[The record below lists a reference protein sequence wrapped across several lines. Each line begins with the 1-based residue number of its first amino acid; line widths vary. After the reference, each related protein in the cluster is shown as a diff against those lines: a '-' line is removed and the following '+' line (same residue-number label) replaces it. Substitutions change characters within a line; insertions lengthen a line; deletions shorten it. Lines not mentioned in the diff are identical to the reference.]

1 MPVQEQ
7 TTSANQVETRRRLRA
22 VHICIVT
29 SLLVCVVE
37 LGLGWWFGL
46 ASLVAEGVHTL
57 LDGLDS
63 VVVLVAVHMA
73 ARPADRDHQYGH
85 GKFEAL
91 GASVEASFV
100 VMAAIGIGHESIHR
114 MMHGQVPESIP
125 LSVVFAMGGAS
136 VVYLIV
142 SLFLMREAR
151 ATNSPAVYAE
161 AMHLQTHIY
170 ITGGL
175 AMGLLVG
182 AVGHHPYVDNLLSLG
197 VAICLVFIG
206 LHIFREVL
214 RQFTDAALPREDLDQ
229 IAKLLAPMSDRFVEI
244 HGLRTRQAGAE
255 RHIEMHLVVLPETS
269 VEVAHRIGHEIEE
282 AITTHWPTARTIV
295 HIEPL
300 NTANKH
306 HREWMKGQPK
316 VRTDD
321 ESPSEREFIH

>member
-1 MPVQEQ
+1 MPVAER
-7 TTSANQVETRRRLRA
+7 TMTANQVETRRRVRA
-22 VHICIVT
+22 VHICIIA
-29 SLLVCVVE
+29 SFIICIVE
-37 LGLGWWFGL
+37 LGLGWWCGL

-63 VVVLVAVHMA
+63 LVVLVAVHMA
-73 ARPADRDHQYGH
+73 ARPADRNHQYGH

-100 VMAAIGIGHESIHR
+100 IMAAIGIGHESIHR
-114 MMHGQVPESIP
+114 MIYGHAPESIP
-125 LSVVFAMGGAS
+125 LPVVVAMAAAS
-136 VVYLIV
+136 VAYLII
-142 SLFLMREAR
+142 SLYLMREAR

-161 AMHLQTHIY
+161 AMHLKTHIY

-175 AMGLLVG
+175 AIGLLVG
-182 AVGHHPYVDNLLSLG
+182 AIGHYPIVDSLLSLG

-206 LHIFREVL
+206 VHIFREVM
-214 RQFTDAALPREDLDQ
+214 RQFTDAALPREDLEQ
-229 IAKLLAPMSDRFVEI
+229 IARLLAPMSERFVEV

-269 VEVAHRIGHEIEE
+269 VAVAHKIGHEIEE
-282 AITTHWPTARTIV
+282 AIATHWPTARTIV

-300 NTANKH
+300 NTANKQ
-306 HREWMKGQPK
+306 HREWIKGQPK

-321 ESPSEREFIH
+321 ESPSDREFIH